1 MLNYLNV
8 LLKHFAIERTMN
20 SKLRLILSQS
30 GKCQSRRALLYF
42 LGQQFPRVAA
52 LWENTPAE
60 VEVIPHPGRCSPDM
74 QARCVMSLVLESWVS
89 PGTHTLSNGQHQE
102 ATNTSQL
109 WREICSNKSWQMRIA
124 QSEHNEGCPGFHLPC
139 RLLLYHACS
148 SLSHTTK
155 ETSLLHLPFSCYS
168 TYFLINTIN
177 KPPVDHNISGFFTYH
192 SLESP

>member
-1 MLNYLNV
+1 MSYLNV
-8 LLKHFAIERTMN
+8 LLNYFAIKRTMN
-20 SKLRLILSQS
+20 SKLRFILSQL
-30 GKCQSRRALLYF
+30 GKCQYRRALLYF

-60 VEVIPHPGRCSPDM
+60 VEVIPHPTGCSPPT
-74 QARCVMSLVLESWVS
+74 QTRCVMSLVLEGWVS

-139 RLLLYHACS
+139 KPLRYHACS
-148 SLSHTTK
+148 NFSHTT
-155 ETSLLHLPFSCYS
+155 EVTSLLRFA
-168 TYFLINTIN
+168 FLLFFQL
-177 KPPVDHNISGFFTYH
+177 ISWWVQ
-192 SLESP
+192 